1 MGPTLNLTKNFQNF
15 SLYFLL
21 ILLQVISKLK
31 MRSRSVKEVL
41 VSCSCI
47 LNLQLQPII
56 FKQFLFWVFLQVF
69 FKWIMTNILLVV
81 IELLEMKYF
90 QMETISKDEVLF
102 KVPLRMILI
111 GPMGS
116 GKSNFLYNFIRN
128 LRKV

>member
-31 MRSRSVKEVL
+31 MRSLSVKEVL